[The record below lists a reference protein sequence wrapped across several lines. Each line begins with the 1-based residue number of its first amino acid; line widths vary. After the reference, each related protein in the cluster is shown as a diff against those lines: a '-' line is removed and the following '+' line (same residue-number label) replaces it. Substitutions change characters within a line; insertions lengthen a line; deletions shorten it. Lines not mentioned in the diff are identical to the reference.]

1 MSTLWGG
8 GESLYKN
15 VLSEINEKLLKYQ
28 NHFALYPILYFY
40 GFGNGVLL
48 QALLQNLNHKHIIV
62 FEKELEIL
70 YIAFHLFDFSNFL
83 KEQRLII
90 FYTNKMSANDYANFY
105 SIPIFIRYAKVYHLE
120 LMSAYYFKFQE
131 DILKV
136 NETIMSYLKKEIL
149 TNGNDPK
156 DVLMGLENF
165 IINLPKMITHPS
177 FKNLTKERFKFFE
190 NAIIVSTGPSLTKQ
204 LPLLKENAKK
214 AVIFCADSAYPI
226 LAKEGIKPDYVCMV
240 ERTDFTAEFFNN
252 DFKEFDKD
260 ITFILAGVVSPK
272 ACEFLEKNNRS
283 FMLIPRDYLFAFYL
297 DLKPFSY
304 AFYSVSVAHLSFVI
318 ALNLAFKNIIFIGQ
332 DLAFNDEGDS
342 HPKDYKHSAKYES
355 GYYRGL
361 KALAYGGKTQ
371 AKTQEAWVY
380 FKQVLE
386 QMINEAK
393 SYGIEV
399 YNATEGGLRI
409 EGSIEKPFALC
420 IKELLKDA
428 KKPYL
433 PLGVLS
439 FAKQSEFLLKAFVKI
454 IKSIKNCKKFID
466 KINQKINHIEQNNI
480 DLECAKKIIKDLEN
494 LKQELFNFKDLLELL
509 QPSSFQLELS
519 LAKISVIN
527 VKNEEELLSKNLLFI
542 REYMEYFRLVEGL
555 LSLQKQSFLKCIF
568 ALENELIKRG
578 FENKIV
584 KIKDNI
590 C

>member
-1 MSTLWGG
+1 MLILWGG
-8 GESLYKN
+8 GKSLYKD
-15 VLSEINEKLLKYQ
+15 VLSELNEKLIKYQ
-28 NHFALYPILYFY
+28 THFAFYPILYFY

-48 QALLQNLNHKHIIV
+48 KALLQNTNHRHIIV

-70 YIAFHLFDFSNFL
+70 YIVFHLFDFSSFL

-90 FYTNKMSANDYANFY
+90 FYTDKMSINDYANFC
-105 SIPIFIRYAKVYHLE
+105 STPVFVRYAKVYHLE
-120 LMSAYYFKFQE
+120 LMSEYYFKFQE

-136 NETIMSYLKKEIL
+136 NETIMSYFKKEIL

-165 IINLPKMITHPS
+165 IINLPKMITRPS
-177 FKNLTKERFKFFE
+177 FKNLIQDRCKSFE

-214 AVIFCADSAYPI
+214 AIIFCADSAYPI

-304 AFYSVSVAHLSFVI
+304 AFYSVSVAHLAFVI

-342 HPKDYKHSAKYES
+342 HPKDYKHTPKYES
-355 GYYRGL
+355 SNYKGL

-393 SYGIEV
+393 CYGIEV

-409 EGSIEKPFALC
+409 EGSIEKPFSLC
-420 IKELLKDA
+420 IKELLKDT
-428 KKPYL
+428 KKAYL
-433 PLGVLS
+433 PLSVLS

-454 IKSIKNCKKFID
+454 IKSIKNCKKFVD
-466 KINQKINHIEQNNI
+466 KISQKIKCIEQSHL
-480 DLECAKKIIKDLEN
+480 DLEQTKKIIKDLEC

-527 VKNEEELLSKNLLFI
+527 VKNEEELLRKNLLFI
-542 REYMEYFRLVEGL
+542 EEFVEYFRLVKGL
-555 LSLQKQSFLKCIF
+555 LSLQRQSFLKHIC

-578 FENKIV
+578 FENKIL